1 MVRVQHMSAH
11 IVHRPNA
18 RRSAA
23 WAFAALAIIAAAVA
37 VWHAPPQIRQGDALG
52 VPAASSPAA
61 DAGPPAI
68 QS

>member
-1 MVRVQHMSAH
+1 MVRVQHMSVH

-18 RRSAA
+18 RQSAA

-37 VWHAPPQIRQGDALG
+37 IWHAPAQVRPGDALG

-61 DAGPPAI
+61 DAGPSAE
-68 QS
+68 S